1 MPEYVAYMN
10 GEWVPDSQLKI
21 DRKDRGFRTAD
32 VVFDVLR
39 TYNGKLFQK
48 ERHLDRYY
56 RSMQYTR
63 IDSGLSKEEMG
74 DVFEEVVERN
84 SHLLAEEGDFY
95 VWPFVTRG
103 PGRWASAAGPPT
115 VIVEAFRL
123 DFYRYARFF
132 ESGAHGVIPKTRSS
146 SHQSMDPK
154 VKHHSRM
161 NFNMAEL
168 EVADVDPDAYPVLTD
183 YQGNLTEGTIN
194 SFFLVT
200 DGVIR
205 TPGDSDILQSVSR
218 GTVMDLAGQL
228 GISVVQEELQPYDL
242 YTADEAFLSYTGP
255 GILPMTQVD
264 TREIGDGKPGPITN
278 QLLAAWSEKVGFD
291 VVDQALRFAG
301 DG

>member
-32 VVFDVLR
+32 VVFDALR
-39 TYNGKLFQK
+39 TYNGVLFQK
-48 ERHLDRYY
+48 ERHLDRFY
-56 RSMQYTR
+56 RSLKYTR
-63 IDSGLSKEEMG
+63 IDPGLSKEEMG
-74 DVFEEVVERN
+74 GLLEEVVERN
-84 SHLLAEEGDFY
+84 RHLLPEEGDFCVY
-95 VWPFVTRG
+95 PFVTRG

-115 VIVEAFRL
+115 VIVEAFKL
-123 DFYRYARFF
+123 DFYRFARFF
-132 ESGAHGVIPKTRSS
+132 ENGVHGVIPKARSY
-146 SHQSMDPK
+146 SHESMDPK

-168 EVADVDPDAYPVLTD
+168 EAADVDPDAYPVLTD
-183 YQGNLTEGTIN
+183 SSGNLTEGTIN

-218 GTVMDLAGQL
+218 GTVMDLAEQL

-264 TREIGDGKPGPITN
+264 TREIGDGKPGPVTN